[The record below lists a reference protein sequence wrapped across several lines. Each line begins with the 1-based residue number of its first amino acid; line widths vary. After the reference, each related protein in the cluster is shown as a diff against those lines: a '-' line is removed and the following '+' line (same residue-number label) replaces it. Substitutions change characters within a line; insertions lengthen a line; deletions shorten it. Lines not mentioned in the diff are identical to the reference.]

1 MNPIMI
7 KCRVALF
14 TLVLMAVMISGC
26 GQSPPATSGGNS
38 TTSSSAKGDEVY
50 LCQSPAS
57 TLRLAAD
64 KSAGM
69 MINGSA
75 FEGHWSK
82 SGNTIEFKPEIG
94 APSRFEVQSDG
105 ALVETKYG
113 HKFEKISR

>member
-1 MNPIMI
+1 MKPIKI
-7 KCRVALF
+7 KCPLALL
-14 TLVLMAVMISGC
+14 TLTLMAALLSGC
-26 GQSPPATSGGNS
+26 GQSAPTPSGGNS
-38 TTSSSAKGDEVY
+38 TTASSSKSDDVY

-94 APSRFEVQSDG
+94 ASSRFEVQSDG

>member
-14 TLVLMAVMISGC
+14 TLVLLAVMISGC
-26 GQSPPATSGGNS
+26 GQSAPTTSGGNS

-94 APSRFEVQSDG
+94 ASSRFEVQSDG
-105 ALVETKYG
+105 SLVETKYG
-113 HKFEKISR
+113 YKFEKISH

>member
-7 KCRVALF
+7 KCPLALL
-14 TLVLMAVMISGC
+14 TLILAALLSGC
-26 GQSPPATSGGNS
+26 GQSAPTTSADNS
-38 TTSSSAKGDEVY
+38 TTASSSKGDEVY

-82 SGNTIEFKPEIG
+82 SGNTIVFTPDVG
-94 APSRFEVQSDG
+94 APSRFTVQSDG
-105 ALVETKYG
+105 ALEEAKYG
-113 HKFEKISR
+113 YKFEKISR